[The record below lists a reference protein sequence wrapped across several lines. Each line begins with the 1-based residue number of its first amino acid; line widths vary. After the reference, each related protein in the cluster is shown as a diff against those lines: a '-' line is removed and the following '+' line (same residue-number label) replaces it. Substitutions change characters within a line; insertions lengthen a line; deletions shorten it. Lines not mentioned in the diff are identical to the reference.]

1 MPQQRLKMLCDAT
14 KNWHSQIKFLKKVFF
29 KKEYEWLANDHQI
42 FEVFTTNV
50 RERKKLT
57 TKGIKPKAMYE
68 ENFKQKTLK
77 S

>member
-1 MPQQRLKMLCDAT
+1 M
-14 KNWHSQIKFLKKVFF
+14 
-29 KKEYEWLANDHQI
+29 EYEWLANDHQI
-42 FEVFTTNV
+42 FEVFITNV